1 MLNERTYAATQERS
15 ARVEALVSEMRSDL
29 KSLKSRLDDEIR
41 ELGISERQA
50 ENLLT
55 SFYLSLD
62 SRLSGQASPP
72 KRPRKHQSQVD
83 VNDDDEMDE
92 EVVGNASTDRGS
104 TKQ

>member
-1 MLNERTYAATQERS
+1 MLNERTFAATQERS

-72 KRPRKHQSQVD
+72 KRPRKHHSDVD
-83 VNDDDEMDE
+83 VNDDDDMEE
-92 EVVGNASTDRGS
+92 EVMESILPEKGS
-104 TKQ
+104 SKQ